1 MTIDQ
6 WEDARQGAAEF
17 MAERATERARATV
30 LRSLLRLLR
39 RQRPDVAR
47 DELRQCVKADMTDAA
62 IAEFVTDLPRMSDEH
77 AAQDLAHM
85 VDWPSLDEDVH
96 DAMRAEVDQW

>member
-17 MAERATERARATV
+17 MAERATERARAAV

-39 RQRPDVAR
+39 RQRHDVAR
-47 DELRQCVKADMTDAA
+47 DELRQCVKADMADVA
-62 IAEFVTDLPRMSDEH
+62 ISEFVDDLPRMSDDC
-77 AAQDLAHM
+77 ALQDLADM
-85 VDWPSLDEDVH
+85 VDWASLSEDV
-96 DAMRAEVDQW
+96 REVKAADRNL